1 MISGYNALPLITNSK
16 NRVLLKTRIADYKRD
31 DKDKITRFS
40 EVRGSQYCPNN
51 SLLKASST
59 AKQRCET
66 ELKKDSFEARSS
78 IVKINIVTVK
88 YPPPKATTKNHAGD
102 NRSSGGEKQIPARCK
117 RSHLLSLLVQA
128 FYRQKWVNLSPTAKE
143 CFLTDFGTGT
153 CSLQHIKSPRKSE

>member
-78 IVKINIVTVK
+78 IVKINIVTVE
-88 YPPPKATTKNHAGD
+88 YPPPKTTTTTTTTKIMQGTTEAVDVKNKFLQD
-102 NRSSGGEKQIPARCK
+102 
-117 RSHLLSLLVQA
+117 
-128 FYRQKWVNLSPTAKE
+128 VNGPTSYH
-143 CFLTDFGTGT
+143 F
-153 CSLQHIKSPRKSE
+153 

>member
-40 EVRGSQYCPNN
+40 EVRGSQWCPNN

-153 CSLQHIKSPRKSE
+153 CSL